1 MMFDEAFV
9 NVLDETDVLAEM
21 IQQSDVYQ
29 NYLTAK
35 KRLDNDEVAQR
46 YYDVFMKSKEKYEE
60 VMRFG
65 RYHPDYQTVMLET
78 RRLKRAYETYETVVT
93 FKQCEHE
100 LQLMLDEVV
109 TILASSV
116 SEHVKVDAGTPLFN
130 QTGCGCGSGNGCQC
144 HA

>member
-29 NYLTAK
+29 NYLVAK
-35 KRLDNDEVAQR
+35 RNLDNDELAQR
-46 YYDVFMKSKEKYEE
+46 YYQAFMKGKAQYDE

-65 RYHPDYQTVMLET
+65 RYHPDYQKVMLET
-78 RRLKRAYETYETVVT
+78 RRQKRVYDTHDTVVQ
-93 FKQCEHE
+93 FKQCEHA
-100 LQLMLDEVV
+100 LQLLLDEMV

-130 QTGCGCGSGNGCQC
+130 QSGCGCGSGGGCQC